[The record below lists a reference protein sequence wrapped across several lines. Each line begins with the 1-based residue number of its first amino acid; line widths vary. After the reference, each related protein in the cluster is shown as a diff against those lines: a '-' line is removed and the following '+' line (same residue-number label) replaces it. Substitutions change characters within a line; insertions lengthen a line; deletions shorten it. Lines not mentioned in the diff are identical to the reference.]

1 MKKVYLKPVIE
12 TTVLIYESQPLM
24 HSDDYIGAKG
34 VNFEGDDE
42 DEPVQKDNLWDG
54 WDD

>member
-24 HSDDYIGAKG
+24 HSDDAVGAKDM
-34 VNFEGDDE
+34 NLDANEDDE
-42 DEPVQKDNLWDG
+42 PAQGTNLWDG